1 MINVYPDARLQSV
14 FRLIRLQLK
23 QRGRD
28 PFELK
33 INIDWR
39 GARTMYRF
47 VIAIKQIRPRRFTQS
62 SFELINA
69 LPKCTW
75 NQETCVLHTGN
86 LKLLYHYF
94 PFLFEKNFPFET
106 MKKKKKKHR
115 IIIIEDFIIK
125 IK

>member
-1 MINVYPDARLQSV
+1 
-14 FRLIRLQLK
+14 
-23 QRGRD
+23 
-28 PFELK
+28 
-33 INIDWR
+33 
-39 GARTMYRF
+39 MYRF

-106 MKKKKKKHR
+106 MKKKKKKKKHR